1 MNSRGGVNELPEIR
15 HCRTMPAVGVP
26 RYFEWDDAKAA
37 QGEALRGISFQLAA
51 GVFLDPHRLDMIDER
66 LDYGEERRV
75 TIGSSS
81 SIVLAVVYT
90 MRGDT
95 CRFVTAW
102 PASRKQ
108 RKAYHGDV

>member
-1 MNSRGGVNELPEIR
+1 MQEGIDIDDPIAGLQVHGDRSRQ
-15 HCRTMPAVGVP
+15 
-26 RYFEWDDAKAA
+26 WDDAKAA
-37 QGEALRGISFQLAA
+37 QVEALRGISFQLAA

-95 CRFVTAW
+95 CRIVTAW